1 MTSAVG
7 PAGVARRAQGPWIVL
22 VDAAWF
28 ALAALAA
35 VIFVASIPL
44 AYIPHLDNT
53 FGVPI
58 DAPPLFVAVM
68 SYATVVVSLLSAA
81 VSFAVAVLLFW
92 KRRGE
97 RFALFMSFFL
107 LAYGSAMGGPLEV
120 LIGTGSLLSGTVLP
134 GGLVLSETLVLGI
147 QGAIYIPLAIFFCLF
162 PNGHFVPRWS
172 RYVVFPLLL
181 LTPAFVHVTAFEY
194 PSAMNPLA
202 WLVMLVAMV
211 LLGVCIY
218 AQFYRY
224 RRVATRLEQ
233 QQTKWVVYGL
243 SLAFILALIL
253 QVPYYAAGT
262 VPAGTALPW
271 WDTFS
276 GLGWQVMNT
285 ILPLSFAVAVMRYR
299 LWDIDII
306 VRRTLLYSSLTAIL
320 ALGYFASVILL
331 QQLFRSLT
339 GFGGELA
346 IIISTLG
353 VAVLANPL
361 RGRIQETIDRRF
373 FRPKYDAQ
381 VVLSRFARMARD
393 ETNLDTLTASLMDIV
408 NETIQ
413 PEKISVWLKGPGRG
427 R

>member
-1 MTSAVG
+1 MTSAEEIG
-7 PAGVARRAQGPWIVL
+7 GVARRAQGPWIVL

-28 ALAALAA
+28 AFAALAV
-35 VIFVASIPL
+35 VILIASIPL

-92 KRRGE
+92 KKRGE

-147 QGAIYIPLAIFFCLF
+147 QGAMFIPLAIFFCLF

-194 PSAMNPLA
+194 PSAMNALA
-202 WLVMLVAMV
+202 WLVMLLALV

-243 SLAFILALIL
+243 ALAFLLALVL

-262 VPAGTALPW
+262 TPAGTALPW

-285 ILPLSFAVAVMRYR
+285 ILPLSFAIAVMRYR
-299 LWDIDII
+299 LWDIDVI

-339 GFGGELA
+339 GVGGELA

-353 VAVLANPL
+353 LAVLSNPL
-361 RGRIQETIDRRF
+361 RRRMQNVIDRRF
-373 FRPKYDAQ
+373 FRQKYNAP
-381 VVLSRFARMARD
+381 VVLARFAKVASV
-393 ETNLDTLTASLMDIV
+393 ETDLDKLTGNLMDIV

-413 PEKISVWLKGPGRG
+413 PERVSVWLKGPGRG
-427 R
+427 K